1 MASSCHP
8 ASMRGACRDRHE
20 RGGGMRWTRLHRSA
34 RASSGK
40 ARPALVAGWTCKKMM
55 LNRSARTNDVVA
67 DGQAVWSWRPD
78 AGAKSAKMR
87 PHLAGDGGKRAR
99 SPGRARSKPLKP
111 LRREGRTISAE
122 PVVLPRA
129 FFAARGPWVP
139 AGARSSLR
147 PLRLRVTLP
156 QSSRAIRAARTHQAG
171 DLGSLTRKSWKSR
184 IRGPSRAFFGATRQ
198 TVAFRSM
205 ASSA

>member
-8 ASMRGACRDRHE
+8 ASQGGAYRDRHE

-40 ARPALVAGWTCKKMM
+40 SLPRTCCRVDLRKDDAQSKRADERCRCGRPS
-55 LNRSARTNDVVA
+55 RVVLAPRRWRQVGDDASHHA
-67 DGQAVWSWRPD
+67 D
-78 AGAKSAKMR
+78 
-87 PHLAGDGGKRAR
+87 DGGKRAR

-156 QSSRAIRAARTHQAG
+156 QNSGAIRAARTHQAG
-171 DLGSLTRKSWKSR
+171 DLGSLTCKPWKSR